1 MSIRTNNGYM
11 ANMAKQLE
19 AAISNSGNLFVEV
32 YLDSMD
38 CSVTAELVQLRE
50 LQESIVRHP
59 DTEHSVNTVLRK
71 WLYGWKE
78 ADKCLACLGL
88 KASEQWAA
96 GYYKSMRA

>member
-1 MSIRTNNGYM
+1 MGIRTNNGFM

-19 AAISNSGNLFVEV
+19 LAIGNSGNPYVET

-38 CSVTAELVQLRE
+38 CSVQVELAQLRE
-50 LQESIVRHP
+50 LQASIARHP

-78 ADKCLACLGL
+78 ADTCLACLGL
-88 KASEQWAA
+88 RVSEQWAA
-96 GYYKSMRA
+96 GYYKSFRA